1 MVLDDNQPVTLNELS
16 VDFSRQDL
24 NAALSSAK
32 SVYEKNGCFLARGL
46 FSPED
51 LQPVRADIDALADIQ
66 AQVSG
71 LDLPDDV
78 ELCRKLAIL
87 GKHDRRTIARMFDA
101 CRRLL
106 PVHQLSVDPRLV
118 EIARAATGTDL
129 LAASDVKAVRV
140 DLPNEGKYLFDW
152 HQDYPY
158 VMDSLDA
165 VVLWIPL
172 HDVDES
178 NGALSVSP
186 GSYRAGLL
194 DLVLEDPDNK
204 ADNKQKMMHIGD
216 LSVLDENPAL
226 RVPVAGGDV
235 LVFNTL
241 TLHAS
246 GPNTSDAARLT
257 LQVRFGNFR
266 HPYAIEKGWPGS
278 MRDGSVFHKIHPEH
292 IVKS

>member
-1 MVLDDNQPVTLNELS
+1 MALDDNQPVTLNELS

-87 GKHDRRTIARMFDA
+87 GKHDRRTIARIFDA

-129 LAASDVKAVRV
+129 LAASDMKPVRI
-140 DLPNEGKYLFDW
+140 DLPNESKFLSPW

-165 VVLWIPL
+165 VVFWIPF

-186 GSYRAGLL
+186 GSYHEGLQ
-194 DLVLEDPDNK
+194 DLVLTDPENS
-204 ADNKQKMMHIGD
+204 ADNKQMMMHIAD
-216 LSVLDENPAL
+216 LSVLERNAPLRIPASL
-226 RVPVAGGDV
+226 GDV

-246 GPNTSDAARLT
+246 APNTSDAARLT